1 MHRTRKP
8 RVSIGMPVFNGSRYL
23 ALALD
28 AILAQTYT
36 DFELVICDNA
46 STDAT
51 ADICRSYAA
60 RDQRV
65 RYHRNARNL
74 GAAANF
80 NRCFELAVGEYFKW
94 AAHDDLLAAE
104 FVRKAV
110 LALDEHPDAVLC
122 QSLVEMIDEHGSS
135 LGSYDPGRLGTDAV
149 RASDRFW
156 GRLRECWCKEAF
168 GLIRSSALARTGLIG
183 AYGDADR
190 ALVAELT
197 LLGRFITIP
206 EPLFMNRE
214 HSARYTRSAIYN
226 PRQNLSWYTGT
237 RSSRFVMQQWKLYAT
252 YVRSVRRHCTERS
265 ERLRCYAQLVRSLGK
280 NWNFALLALDPIV
293 ALEPRALGAA
303 IGFKRRL
310 FGHKRWSD
318 LFAEATHETAPRR
331 RRAGAD
337 SGAPTAARRP

>member
-1 MHRTRKP
+1 MYRTRNP
-8 RVSIGMPVFNGSRYL
+8 RVSIGLPVFNGERYL
-23 ALALD
+23 ASALD

-36 DFELVICDNA
+36 DLELIICDNA
-46 STDAT
+46 STDTT
-51 ADICRSYAA
+51 AKICRDYAA
-60 RDQRV
+60 RDQRI
-65 RYHRNARNL
+65 RYFRNVRNL

-110 LALDEHPDAVLC
+110 LALDDNPDAVLC
-122 QSLVEMIDEHGSS
+122 QSLVEMIDDRGSS
-135 LGSYDPGRLGTDAV
+135 LGIYDPGRLGTDAV

-168 GLIRSSALARTGLIG
+168 GLIRSSALARTDLIG

-214 HSARYTRSAIYN
+214 HSGRYTRSAIYH
-226 PRQNLSWYTGT
+226 PRQNLSWYTGA
-237 RSSRFVMQQWKLYAT
+237 RSSRIVMQQWKLYAT
-252 YVRSVRRHCTERS
+252 YVRSVRRHCTDRS
-265 ERLRCYAQLVRSLGK
+265 ERLRCYAQLVRSLGV

-303 IGFKRRL
+303 VACKRRW
-310 FGHKRWSD
+310 FGYKRWSD
-318 LFAEATHETAPRR
+318 FFAEADHEPD
-331 RRAGAD
+331 RRAPSAGE
-337 SGAPTAARRP
+337 R